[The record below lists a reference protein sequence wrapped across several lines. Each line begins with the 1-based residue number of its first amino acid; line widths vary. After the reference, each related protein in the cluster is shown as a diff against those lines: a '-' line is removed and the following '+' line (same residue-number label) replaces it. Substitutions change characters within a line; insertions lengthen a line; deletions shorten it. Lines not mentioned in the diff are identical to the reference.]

1 MIIYICSIIFH
12 LKNPWGKWS
21 EGKLSSRCLS
31 ESQKHKRLG
40 PFKGLGLIAANASAA
55 FSLPEQDFPRQADQ
69 DQIKNMLGLLQ
80 APA

>member
-1 MIIYICSIIFH
+1 MFVIFH

-31 ESQKHKRLG
+31 ESQSESVSHKCVG

-55 FSLPEQDFPRQADQ
+55 FSLPKQDFPRQADQ